1 MICRILMT
9 EVATEESPTVYLGM
23 MRGRSIG
30 LVGGLGVGAAVHYY
44 RRLFALH
51 ARQGA
56 ALNLVMAHAQTTEV
70 FRFYA
75 AGDAAALA
83 EYLAGFIRSLAAA
96 GAEFAVIPAITPHLA
111 IDELQAISPLPVLSI
126 FPPLVEA
133 VRKRK
138 IGRAA
143 AFGTRYTIEANLF
156 GRLTGVEL
164 VRPRPDEIDE
174 IHGIYQQILDGRH
187 NPVEAHR
194 RLTEIAQT
202 LLSRDGVEAILF
214 AGTDLAE
221 VFSESNTSFPHID
234 CAAIH
239 VDAIVAAALDGNT
252 GG

>member
-1 MICRILMT
+1 MIQ
-9 EVATEESPTVYLGM
+9 
-23 MRGRSIG
+23 GRSIG

-44 RRLFALH
+44 RKLFAAH
-51 ARQGA
+51 AQRGA
-56 ALNLVMAHAQTTEV
+56 ALNLVMAHAQTTEAL
-70 FRFYA
+70 RLYA
-75 AGDAAALA
+75 AGEVNALA

-143 AFGTRYTIEANLF
+143 AFGTRYTIRADLF

-164 VRPRPDEIDE
+164 VRPHADEIEE

-187 NPVEAHR
+187 NPAEAHR

-202 LLSRDGVEAILF
+202 VMGRDRVEAILI

-221 VFSESNTSFPHID
+221 VFNEANTHFPHID
-234 CAAIH
+234 CAGIH
-239 VDAIVAAALDGNT
+239 IEAIVEAALE
-252 GG
+252 GGGV

>member
-1 MICRILMT
+1 MT
-9 EVATEESPTVYLGM
+9 RS
-23 MRGRSIG
+23 RSIG

-44 RRLFALH
+44 RRLFELH

-56 ALNLVMAHAQTTEV
+56 ALNLVMAHAQTTEAL
-70 FRFYA
+70 RLYA
-75 AGDAAALA
+75 AGEVNALA

-143 AFGTRYTIEANLF
+143 ALGTRYTIQADLF
-156 GRLTGVEL
+156 GRLAGVEL
-164 VRPRPDEIDE
+164 VRPRPEEIEE
-174 IHGIYQQILDGRH
+174 IHAIYQAILDGRH
-187 NPVEAHR
+187 HPFEAHR
-194 RLTEIAQT
+194 RLTEMAQT
-202 LLSRDGVEAILF
+202 LIGRDRVEAILF

-221 VFSESNTSFPHID
+221 VFNESNTAFPHID

-239 VDAIVAAALDGNT
+239 IEAIAAAALDGGNQ
-252 GG
+252 